1 MNILFLSTENPY
13 PPDHGHHL
21 RTYHVLRHLAAH
33 HKIFFVGFWQSEEEL
48 KHKAHLESLC
58 ASVDLL
64 PIPGRARKARYALS
78 LFGNLFSSW
87 PFTVR
92 RYFRREA
99 VARIRQIAQEHRIDL
114 VHFDLMHLAP
124 YLECI
129 GDTPNV
135 LVNHNVESLRLE
147 RLAQVQKNFA
157 ARAYLNLQ
165 LRKMRRLE
173 QERCRRFTQ
182 LVAVSETD
190 AEILRDTCNLDN
202 NIEEIPNGVDA
213 DFFDVAEGKPEPDSL
228 VWTGG
233 MGSPYNRDAV
243 DYFLED
249 IFPKIY
255 VQRPQIKVT
264 IVGDSPSPTLQQYQA
279 RYPQNIFIGGYVD
292 DVRPYMQRASIFIA
306 PMRCGSGT
314 KVKVINAMA
323 MGKAIVSSSVG
334 AEGIKVESGKDLIIA
349 DAPQEFAD
357 QVLQL
362 LQDPARL
369 RQLGENARQV
379 VERYYDWR
387 VIYKKM
393 DALYE
398 KVASGKR
405 VAKATAVTGQTAF
418 ENARRQYQTAVV
430 GA

>member
-21 RTYHVLRHLAAH
+21 RTYYVLRHLAAQ
-33 HKIFFVGFWQSEEEL
+33 HKIFFAGFWQSEEEL

-64 PIPGRARKARYALS
+64 PIPGRAQKARYALR
-78 LFGNLFSSW
+78 LLGNLFSSR
-87 PFTVR
+87 PFTAQ

-99 VARIRQIAQEHRIDL
+99 VARIRQIMQEHRIDL

-124 YLECI
+124 YLEFI
-129 GDTPNV
+129 GDTPSV

-147 RLAQVQKNFA
+147 RLAQVQKSFA
-157 ARAYLNLQ
+157 ARAYLDLQ
-165 LRKMRRLE
+165 QGKMRRLE
-173 QERCRRFTQ
+173 QDMCRRFTQ
-182 LVAVSETD
+182 LIAVSETD
-190 AEILRDTCNLDN
+190 AEILRETCKVN

-213 DFFDVAEGKPEPDSL
+213 DFFQRAGGETEPDSL

-279 RYPQNIFIGGYVD
+279 RYPQNIFIAGYVD

-349 DAPQEFAD
+349 EAPQEFAD
-357 QVLQL
+357 QILRL

-398 KVASGKR
+398 KVAIGKR
-405 VAKATAVTGQTAF
+405 AGKVTAVKEQSVF
-418 ENARRQYQTAVV
+418 ENAPAQYQAAVV

>member
-21 RTYHVLRHLAAH
+21 RTYHVLRHLAEQ
-33 HKIFFVGFWQSEEEL
+33 HKIFFLGFWQSEEEL

-58 ASVDLL
+58 AGVDLL
-64 PIPGRARKARYALS
+64 PIPGRAQKVNYALG
-78 LFGNLFSSW
+78 LFANLFSAW
-87 PFTVR
+87 PFTVQ

-99 VARIRQIAQEHRIDL
+99 VQRISQIMQENRIDL

-129 GDTPNV
+129 GDTPSV

-147 RLAQVQKNFA
+147 RLAQVQKSFA
-157 ARAYLNLQ
+157 ARTYLNLQ
-165 LRKMRRLE
+165 QSKMRRLE
-173 QERCRRFTQ
+173 RDLCRRFTQ
-182 LVAVSETD
+182 LITVSETD
-190 AEILRDTCNLDN
+190 AEILEATCNVK

-213 DFFDVAEGKPEPDSL
+213 DFFHVAGGKPEPDSL

-255 VQRPQIKVT
+255 VRRPQIKVT
-264 IVGDSPSPTLQQYQA
+264 IVGDSPSPALQQYQA
-279 RYPQNIFIGGYVD
+279 RHPQNIFIAGYVD

-314 KVKVINAMA
+314 KIKVINAMA
-323 MGKAIVSSSVG
+323 MGKAIVPSSVG
-334 AEGIKVESGKDLIIA
+334 AEGIKVESGKDLIIT

-357 QVLQL
+357 QVLRL
-362 LQDPARL
+362 LKDPARL
-369 RQLGENARQV
+369 RQMGENARQV

-398 KVASGKR
+398 KVASSKR
-405 VAKATAVTGQTAF
+405 SAKATALTEQTVF
-418 ENARRQYQTAVV
+418 ENAPVQYQTAAV

>member
-1 MNILFLSTENPY
+1 MNILYLSTENPY

-21 RTYHVLRHLAAH
+21 RTYNVLRHLAEQ
-33 HKIFFVGFWQSEEEL
+33 HKVFFLGFWQSEDEL
-48 KHKAHLESLC
+48 KHKAHLETLC
-58 ASVDLL
+58 ARVDLL
-64 PIPGRARKARYALS
+64 PISGRAQKVNYG
-78 LFGNLFSSW
+78 FGLLANLFSAW
-87 PFTVR
+87 PFTVQ

-99 VARIRQIAQEHRIDL
+99 VQRIRQIMQENHIDL

-124 YLECI
+124 YLECSS
-129 GDTPNV
+129 GTPSV

-157 ARAYLNLQ
+157 ARVYLNLQ
-165 LRKMRRLE
+165 QRKMRRFEL
-173 QERCRRFTQ
+173 ERCRRFTQ
-182 LVAVSETD
+182 LITVSETD
-190 AEILRDTCNLDN
+190 AEILQKTCKIE
-202 NIEEIPNGVDA
+202 NIVEIPNGVDA
-213 DFFDVAEGKPEPDSL
+213 DFFDIADDKPEPDSL

-249 IFPKIY
+249 IFPKIF
-255 VQRPQIKVT
+255 VQCPQIKVT
-264 IVGDSPSPTLQQYQA
+264 IVGDTPSPTLQQYQK
-279 RYPQNIFIGGYVD
+279 RHPQNIFIAGYVD

-334 AEGIKVESGKDLIIA
+334 AEGLKVEPGKDLIIT

-357 QVLQL
+357 RVLQL
-362 LQDPARL
+362 LKEPVR
-369 RQLGENARQV
+369 RREMGENARRV

-398 KVASGKR
+398 KVARGKYAAKSIA
-405 VAKATAVTGQTAF
+405 VAEQAVF
-418 ENARRQYQTAVV
+418 ESTPVQYQAAVMR
-430 GA
+430 A

>member
-21 RTYHVLRHLAAH
+21 RTYSVLKHLAEQ
-33 HKIFFVGFWQSEEEL
+33 HKIFFLGFWQSAEEL
-48 KHKAHLESLC
+48 KHQAHLEALC
-58 ASVDLL
+58 ARVDLL
-64 PIPGRARKARYALS
+64 PIPGRAQRVNYGLG
-78 LFGNLFSSW
+78 LFANLFSAQ
-87 PFTVR
+87 PFTVQ

-99 VARIRQIAQEHRIDL
+99 VQRIRQIMQENRIDL
-114 VHFDLMHLAP
+114 VHFDLLHLAP

-129 GDTPNV
+129 GDTPSV

-147 RLAQVQKNFA
+147 RLAQVQKNVA
-157 ARAYLNLQ
+157 ARTYLNLQ
-165 LRKMRRLE
+165 QRKMRRLE
-173 QERCRRFTQ
+173 QVVCRRFTQ
-182 LVAVSETD
+182 LITVSETD
-190 AEILRDTCNLDN
+190 AEILRDTCKLDK

-213 DFFDVAEGKPEPDSL
+213 EFFDVSDDQPEPDSL

-243 DYFLED
+243 DYFLEE

-264 IVGDSPSPTLQQYQA
+264 IVGDSPSPTLQQYQR
-279 RYPQNIFIGGYVD
+279 RYPQNIFIAGYVD

-314 KVKVINAMA
+314 KIKVINAMA

-334 AEGIKVESGKDLIIA
+334 AEGIKVESGKDLIIS
-349 DAPQEFAD
+349 DAPQEFAEH
-357 QVLQL
+357 VLQL
-362 LQDPARL
+362 LKNPARL
-369 RQLGENARQV
+369 RQMGANARRI
-379 VERYYDWR
+379 VERLYDWR

-405 VAKATAVTGQTAF
+405 AVKSAAVKEQAMF
-418 ENARRQYQTAVV
+418 KNAPAQYQAAVV

>member
-21 RTYHVLRHLAAH
+21 RTYNVLRHLAEQ
-33 HKIFFVGFWQSEEEL
+33 HKIFFLGFWQSAEEL

-58 ASVDLL
+58 ARVDLL
-64 PIPGRARKARYALS
+64 PIPGRAQKVNYGLG
-78 LFGNLFSSW
+78 LFANLFSAW
-87 PFTVR
+87 PFTVQ
-92 RYFRREA
+92 RYFRYEA
-99 VARIRQIAQEHRIDL
+99 VQCIKQIMQENHIDL

-129 GDTPNV
+129 GDTPSV

-147 RLAQVQKNFA
+147 RLAQVQKSFA
-157 ARAYLNLQ
+157 ARAYLDLQ
-165 LRKMRRLE
+165 QSKMRRLE
-173 QERCRRFTQ
+173 LDLCRRFTQ
-182 LVAVSETD
+182 LITVSETD
-190 AEILRDTCNLDN
+190 AEILQKICKIE
-202 NIEEIPNGVDA
+202 NIAEIPNGVDA
-213 DFFDVAEGKPEPDSL
+213 DFFHVADEKPEPDSL
-228 VWTGG
+228 VWTGS
-233 MGSPYNRDAV
+233 MASPYNRDAV
-243 DYFLED
+243 DYFLEN
-249 IFPKIY
+249 IFPKIF

-264 IVGDSPSPTLQQYQA
+264 IVGDSPSPILQQYQK
-279 RYPQNIFIGGYVD
+279 RYPQNVFITGYVD

-334 AEGIKVESGKDLIIA
+334 AEGIQVESGKDLIIT

-357 QVLQL
+357 QILQL
-362 LQDPARL
+362 LKDPARR
-369 RQLGENARQV
+369 RQMGENARKI

-393 DALYE
+393 DTLYE
-398 KVASGKR
+398 KVASCKR
-405 VAKATAVTGQTAF
+405 AAKSIAVAEQPVF
-418 ENARRQYQTAVV
+418 ENAPVQYRTAVI
-430 GA
+430 GT

>member
-21 RTYHVLRHLAAH
+21 RTYYVLRHLAAQ

-48 KHKAHLESLC
+48 QHKAHLESLC

-64 PIPGRARKARYALS
+64 PIPGRARKAQYALA
-78 LFGNLFSSW
+78 LLRNLFSAW
-87 PFTVR
+87 PFTVQ
-92 RYFRREA
+92 RYFRRAA
-99 VARIRQIAQEHRIDL
+99 VERIRQIMQENRLDL

-129 GDTPNV
+129 GDTPSV
-135 LVNHNVESLRLE
+135 LVNHNVESLRLQ

-157 ARAYLNLQ
+157 ARAYLDLQ
-165 LRKMRRLE
+165 QSRMRRLE
-173 QERCRRFTQ
+173 QDMCRRFAQ
-182 LVAVSETD
+182 LITVSETD
-190 AEILRDTCNLDN
+190 AEILQATCNVK
-202 NIEEIPNGVDA
+202 NIVEIPNGVDA
-213 DFFDVAEGKPEPDSL
+213 DFFHPADGKTEPDSL
-228 VWTGG
+228 VWVGG

-243 DYFLED
+243 DYFLKD
-249 IFPKIY
+249 IFSKIY
-255 VQRPQIKVT
+255 AGRPQIKVT
-264 IVGDSPSPTLQQYQA
+264 IVGDSPSPALQQCQS
-279 RYPQNIFIGGYVD
+279 RYPQNIFIAGYVD

-334 AEGIKVESGKDLIIA
+334 AEGIKVESGKDLIIS

-357 QVLQL
+357 QVLRL
-362 LQDPARL
+362 LKDQARL
-369 RQLGENARQV
+369 RQMGKNARQA

-398 KVASGKR
+398 TVACGKR
-405 VAKATAVTGQTAF
+405 SAKSTALKNQPAF
-418 ENARRQYQTAVV
+418 EKPALEYQAAVI